1 MDINSYGSAMGK
13 IDPGTFVPDISPQLP
28 KSEPLPDDAAAA
40 GGPSFKD
47 TLAGMIGNVNDQ
59 LLTAQQKSSDLALG
73 KSNDVEGTVQS
84 VEQASLGLE
93 MTMAIR
99 SKVLQAY
106 TEINQMQF

>member
-13 IDPGTFVPDISPQLP
+13 INPGTFVPDISPQLP
-28 KSEPLPDDAAAA
+28 KSEPLPDDAAA

-59 LLTAQQKSSDLALG
+59 LLTAQQKSSDLAMG